1 MFLACRRSYRS
12 RDGPFRGFFCSAQLA
27 NGPTAH
33 PPTIAPPPESGAWTC
48 VWRYYYGFLSELGR
62 CTRFRHVLDLE
73 WLPFLVG
80 WVRYNDP
87 LISLSGNPSVTS
99 IDVGACHSAALLFL
113 LSPVPHLLLRY
124 SDFAAFLA
132 LKVIKPNDRAN
143 SAGDL
148 PSPTL
153 GDDSGGDSDKE
164 DSADDPVGGNQGF
177 VGPSLLTEEA
187 LRRMWKK
194 CGFSREIEARIP
206 LKEERPWSAPPGW
219 MSPAAVRNMVIALVL
234 GAEADVDVDAEFF
247 EMISQM
253 NFITDGTFSV
263 SIKARCRLMDGRGP
277 SKADGWQRKY
287 FFVHISP
294 ASVFDSSAVFRTEWN
309 PQPVAHGKHWP
320 LPSWGNDLSRGA
332 GPGPSSVVGSSKR
345 KRDASPGRRMG
356 KVKRDIPVYSAVIK
370 GSASG
375 VVPSLSSISSP
386 IVAALTSP
394 VVDTSVSVVNPAS
407 VETMGGRKLTP
418 VVDSSHFDVLASSL
432 PAASSCPD
440 VLAGGDSGTVER
452 AASGIS
458 KKRKE
463 GGTFTFDDPDTS
475 SVTPEDCARRFS
487 DDLELECRLL
497 VEEKERS
504 SRASWSLKASEES
517 LAKLEVENREL
528 RVEIERLKGDVVE
541 QDCREKELLSQKSAL
556 EMEVTR
562 LNESRT
568 ESIESKRRRV
578 ESVMSARFDDFV
590 EKVRKYSS
598 DRDVVHPQLAENE
611 QALLVQSATL
621 DQMDVHDLE
630 LSDLLSFTLD
640 GDLTVD

>member
-1 MFLACRRSYRS
+1 MDDSLESLVRTPEMTDVEDLLRTSS
-12 RDGPFRGFFCSAQLA
+12 VS
-27 NGPTAH
+27 
-33 PPTIAPPPESGAWTC
+33 APPMMA
-48 VWRYYYGFLSELGR
+48 
-62 CTRFRHVLDLE
+62 
-73 WLPFLVG
+73 
-80 WVRYNDP
+80 
-87 LISLSGNPSVTS
+87 LISQATVPS
-99 IDVGACHSAALLFL
+99 
-113 LSPVPHLLLRY
+113 
-124 SDFAAFLA
+124 
-132 LKVIKPNDRAN
+132 VIKPNDPAN
-143 SAGDL
+143 SASHL

-219 MSPAAVRNMVIALVL
+219 VCLYSLSFLQSHLWFPLPRLLTSYAAKRDVAISQMSPAAVRNMVIALVL
-234 GAEADVDVDAEFF
+234 GAEADVDVDAKFF

-277 SKADGWQRKY
+277 SKADDWQRKY
-287 FFVHISP
+287 FFVRISP

-309 PQPVAHGKHWP
+309 PQPVAHEKHWP
-320 LPSWGNDLSRGA
+320 LPSWANDRLQRILASRRISWSDFSVERVRRSIPRINAVSRGA

-345 KRDASPGRRMG
+345 KRDALPGG
-356 KVKRDIPVYSAVIK
+356 
-370 GSASG
+370 
-375 VVPSLSSISSP
+375 VPSLSSISSP
-386 IVAALTSP
+386 IVAASTSP

-407 VETMGGRKLTP
+407 VETMGGRELTS

-487 DDLELECRLL
+487 DDLELERRLL

-504 SRASWSLKASEES
+504 SRASSSLKASEES
-517 LAKLEVENREL
+517 LGKLEVENREL

-541 QDCREKELLSQKSAL
+541 RDCREKELLSQKSAL

-568 ESIESKRRRV
+568 ESMESKRRRV
-578 ESVMSARFDDFV
+578 ESVMSARFGDFV
-590 EKVRKYSS
+590 EKVRKYLS
-598 DRDVVHPQLAENE
+598 DRDVVHP
-611 QALLVQSATL
+611 QSATL

-630 LSDLLSFTLD
+630 LSDLPSFTLD

>member
-1 MFLACRRSYRS
+1 
-12 RDGPFRGFFCSAQLA
+12 
-27 NGPTAH
+27 
-33 PPTIAPPPESGAWTC
+33 
-48 VWRYYYGFLSELGR
+48 
-62 CTRFRHVLDLE
+62 
-73 WLPFLVG
+73 
-80 WVRYNDP
+80 
-87 LISLSGNPSVTS
+87 
-99 IDVGACHSAALLFL
+99 
-113 LSPVPHLLLRY
+113 
-124 SDFAAFLA
+124 
-132 LKVIKPNDRAN
+132 
-143 SAGDL
+143 
-148 PSPTL
+148 
-153 GDDSGGDSDKE
+153 
-164 DSADDPVGGNQGF
+164 
-177 VGPSLLTEEA
+177 
-187 LRRMWKK
+187 
-194 CGFSREIEARIP
+194 
-206 LKEERPWSAPPGW
+206 
-219 MSPAAVRNMVIALVL
+219 
-234 GAEADVDVDAEFF
+234 
-247 EMISQM
+247 
-253 NFITDGTFSV
+253 
-263 SIKARCRLMDGRGP
+263 
-277 SKADGWQRKY
+277 
-287 FFVHISP
+287 
-294 ASVFDSSAVFRTEWN
+294 
-309 PQPVAHGKHWP
+309 
-320 LPSWGNDLSRGA
+320 
-332 GPGPSSVVGSSKR
+332 
-345 KRDASPGRRMG
+345 
-356 KVKRDIPVYSAVIK
+356 
-370 GSASG
+370 
-375 VVPSLSSISSP
+375 
-386 IVAALTSP
+386 
-394 VVDTSVSVVNPAS
+394 
-407 VETMGGRKLTP
+407 MGGRKLTP

-475 SVTPEDCARRFS
+475 SSKIQGNHLLGLYEGKCRRFS

-598 DRDVVHPQLAENE
+598 DRDVVHPQ